1 MVGCRGEHQRRVT
14 TAGEAHWERLRRVG
28 SFEDRVVG
36 QSVVH
41 MPMEGAG
48 LGSSAPKVEHGR
60 AG

>member
-1 MVGCRGEHQRRVT
+1 
-14 TAGEAHWERLRRVG
+14 VG
-28 SFEDRVVG
+28 SFEDRVVR

-60 AG
+60 AGRAANRRHAWSVSSGIHGGEVHTRK